1 MAAQKSVVTPER
13 FASGFTFK
21 DYTAQI
27 NVNKDRFEEY
37 YKTGQLSPG
46 DAEFFR
52 KAAQI
57 PNGAGKMLVICED
70 WCPDAFRGVPVMAHI
85 AEAAGVEMRI
95 FPRDKNLDIANEF
108 LNQGKYQSIPVC
120 VFYSRDF
127 KYIAH
132 WIERPVLADEERIK
146 IETDIKKQMPAA
158 SEQEIRMVTRERTQT
173 RYPAWQQATVQEMRK
188 LLADKLGV

>member
-1 MAAQKSVVTPER
+1 METQKSVVTPER

-21 DYTAQI
+21 DYTSQI
-27 NVNKDRFEEY
+27 NVNKDRFDEY
-37 YKTGQLSPG
+37 YKTGQLLPR

-52 KAAQI
+52 KAAEL
-57 PNGAGKMLVICED
+57 PNGISRMLVICED

-85 AEAAGVEMRI
+85 AEAVGVEMRI

-120 VFYSRDF
+120 VFYTKDL

-132 WIERPVLADEERIK
+132 WIERPALANEERIR
-146 IETDIKKQMPAA
+146 IEAEIKKQMPAA
-158 SEQEIRMVTRERTQT
+158 NEQEIRMVVRERTQT
-173 RYPAWQQATVQEMRK
+173 RYPAWQQATIQEMRK
-188 LLADKLGV
+188 LLASKLGI

>member
-13 FASGFTFK
+13 FASGFTFE

-46 DAEFFR
+46 YAEFFR

-70 WCPDAFRGVPVMAHI
+70 WCPDAFRGVPVMARI

-120 VFYSRDF
+120 VFYTRDF

-146 IETDIKKQMPAA
+146 IETAIKKQMPAA

-188 LLADKLGV
+188 LLAEKLGV